1 MNIFTKI
8 NTFYYRLKDKKRY
21 KKFKNCTIPYPFY
34 DKKRNTFEWVNYYKD
49 INEYDVRT
57 SLLESLGTV
66 SNSGLIYHFK
76 AKLFGRE
83 KPEQELKYRLMV
95 SHCHNFDEVVNK
107 LYDYPETFEIPDEFL
122 DEYSKQELIYL
133 KQVKNYLLLI
143 GLKDYRSSKEKELL
157 DNTWDLIDK
166 KKHKSLKDKLFLLTY
181 QKRWDKIDEKEK
193 FQRYENSKAL
203 EYSSYHQMWFKND
216 KIANAIITGKKNYRI
231 YIQHSF
237 SSSRLNEKYFII
249 NSNYDYIGIVQIV
262 SEEIIKFNELK
273 ESMVDYKLAGFKN
286 FKDYKNNLLKEFKE
300 ECKLLSEDFTEDSL
314 IKYVNLKVIKK
325 L

>member
-21 KKFKNCTIPYPFY
+21 KKFKNCSIPYPFY
-34 DKKRNTFEWVNYYKD
+34 DKKRNTFEWVNFYKD
-49 INEYDVRT
+49 INEYEVRT

-83 KPEQELKYRLMV
+83 KPEQELKYRSMV

-107 LYDYPETFEIPDEFL
+107 LYDYPETFEIPNEFL

-166 KKHKSLKDKLFLLTY
+166 KKHKSFKDKLFLLTY
-181 QKRWDKIDEKEK
+181 QKRWDKIYEKEK

-216 KIANAIITGKKNYRI
+216 KIANAIMTGKKNYRI

-237 SSSRLNEKYFII
+237 SSSRLNEKYLII

-262 SEEIIKFNELK
+262 SEEIIKFKELQ

-286 FKDYKNNLLKEFKE
+286 FKNYKDNLLKEFKE
-300 ECKLLSEDFTEDSL
+300 ECKLLNEDFTEDSL